1 MVSDVP
7 IAIHVMAD
15 STGDTAAR
23 VARAI
28 RVQYEDFDT
37 RIVRHPRI
45 RTAAVLRAGFAD
57 ITAAAQNVVVFSTLV
72 DDGLRGLLDDLC
84 AQHRI
89 SHVDLLLPAMQAM
102 ERATGTAPRRTIRP
116 VGIDADY
123 FKKIQAMEFAIALDD
138 GQRPESLG
146 EADIVLVGVSR
157 TGKTPLSMYL
167 GYLGYKTAN
176 IPLVTGVRPPEQLFS
191 VQPWHI
197 VGLSI
202 DPERLLHI
210 RQRRLE
216 SMGAAGMTEGY
227 SGLAAIYDELDHAR
241 SIQRRLGC
249 PVVETTELA
258 LEEAAVRVIELV
270 ENRRRALTG
279 S

>member
-1 MVSDVP
+1 MGNEVP

-23 VARAI
+23 VARAT

-45 RTAAVLRAGFAD
+45 RTASVLRSAFAD
-57 ITAAAQNVVVFSTLV
+57 ITAAEETVVIFSTLV
-72 DDGLRGLLDDLC
+72 DDGLRSLLDDLC
-84 AQHRI
+84 AEYQI

-102 ERATGTAPRRTIRP
+102 ERATGTAPRREIRP
-116 VGIDADY
+116 VDMDADY
-123 FKKIQAMEFAIALDD
+123 FRKIQAMEFAIALDD

-146 EADIVLVGVSR
+146 EAEVVLVGVSR

-176 IPLVTGVRPPEQLFS
+176 IPLVAGVRPPEQLFN
-191 VQPWHI
+191 VDPWHV

-210 RQRRLE
+210 RQRRLQT
-216 SMGAAGMTEGY
+216 MGASGVNEGY
-227 SGLAAIYDELDHAR
+227 SELVSIYEELDHAAA
-241 SIQRRLGC
+241 IQRRLGC
-249 PVVETTELA
+249 PVLDTTELA

>member
-1 MVSDVP
+1 MGNEVP

-23 VARAI
+23 VARAT

-45 RTAAVLRAGFAD
+45 RTTSVLRAAFAD
-57 ITAAAQNVVVFSTLV
+57 ITGSDENVVIFSTLV
-72 DDGLRGLLDDLC
+72 DDGLRALLDDLC
-84 AQHRI
+84 AEHKI

-102 ERATGTAPRRTIRP
+102 ERATGTAPRREIRP
-116 VGIDADY
+116 VDMDADY
-123 FKKIQAMEFAIALDD
+123 FRKIQAMEFAIALDD

-146 EADIVLVGVSR
+146 EADVVLVGVSR

-176 IPLVTGVRPPEQLFS
+176 IPLVAGVRPPEQLFA
-191 VQPWHI
+191 VDPWHI

-210 RQRRLE
+210 RQRRLQT
-216 SMGAAGMTEGY
+216 MGAAGVNEGY
-227 SGLAAIYDELDHAR
+227 SELVSIYDELDHAAA
-241 SIQRRLGC
+241 IQRRLGC
-249 PVVETTELA
+249 PVLDTTELA
-258 LEEAAVRVIELV
+258 LEEAAVRIIELV